1 MKFKHTKTN
10 IPEENEYPKLVR
22 DLIPSIIESKGEIS
36 KTRIAKD
43 DNEFRMYLLAKVVE
57 ESNELKNAKNK
68 DHLAEELADIME
80 IIDTIL
86 NLENLNLEDIRNIQE
101 EKKEKRGGFE
111 KRIIMLSNKE

>member
-22 DLIPSIIESKGEIS
+22 DLIPDIIKSHGEVS

-43 DNEFRMYLLAKVVE
+43 DDELRTYLLAKIVE
-57 ESNELKNAKNK
+57 ESNKLKSAKNK
-68 DHLAEELADIME
+68 DHLVEELADIME

-86 NLENLNLEDIRNIQE
+86 NLENLNLEDIRNIQR

-111 KRIIMLSNKE
+111 KRIIMLSNKK

>member
-22 DLIPSIIESKGEIS
+22 DLIPDIIESHGEIS

-43 DNEFRMYLLAKVVE
+43 NDEFRVYLLAKMVE
-57 ESNELKNAKNK
+57 ESNELKNTKNK
-68 DHLAEELADIME
+68 DHLVEELADIME

-86 NLENLNLEDIRNIQE
+86 GLENLSLEDIRNIQK

-111 KRIIMLSNKE
+111 KRIIMLNNKS